1 MTDRE
6 KAIRY
11 FQQSVDS
18 APIVR
23 LSAIKEH
30 VDACETALAALRAE
44 EEREKG
50 CEYCTG
56 DFEPACDDCP
66 PPWPDARCSACE
78 RLKKYSLQRRI
89 REEDAFCRKC
99 GHKLDGGGQD
109 ARKGST
115 HEI

>member
-50 CEYCTG
+50 CEYCTVNKELAETLQV
-56 DFEPACDDCP
+56 DTLCAAFTKHTSEMKCLCRPLRYCP
-66 PPWPDARCSACE
+66 M
-78 RLKKYSLQRRI
+78 
-89 REEDAFCRKC
+89 C
-99 GHKLDGGGQD
+99 GRKLDGGGQD
-109 ARKGST
+109 EPKG
-115 HEI
+115 H

>member
-44 EEREKG
+44 GEREKG
-50 CEYCTG
+50 CGYCTG
-56 DFEPACDDCP
+56 ENP
-66 PPWPDARCSACE
+66 PPIVENSETCIFYNRRANEFYDGAYPLDWTACPV
-78 RLKKYSLQRRI
+78 
-89 REEDAFCRKC
+89 C
-99 GHKLDGGGQD
+99 GRKLDGGGQD
-109 ARKGST
+109 GR
-115 HEI
+115 

>member
-50 CEYCTG
+50 CEGCGGRSSTTRKLPYQCQYCCRNY
-56 DFEPACDDCP
+56 CDQHDG
-66 PPWPDARCSACE
+66 
-78 RLKKYSLQRRI
+78 RRGAAV
-89 REEDAFCRKC
+89 E
-99 GHKLDGGGQD
+99 LDGGGQD
-109 ARKGST
+109 GC
-115 HEI
+115 